1 MLILYTENDIIYKL
15 HLLSFKKGRS
25 HMKNAKKY
33 LSLLLSFLLTFCC
46 ISLPANAEVYYN
58 SLSDTPDI
66 ADTYDMPKTHND
78 DTTPI
83 ITKGKGGGNQVQA
96 GREGSSCCMEDCRH
110 HPGRCLC
117 MVSVRCLAVVCGSF
131 HRLCADHNS
140 SS

>member
-83 ITKGKGGGNQVQA
+83 ITKGKGGGNVEYELHEN
-96 GREGSSCCMEDCRH
+96 GVLYVYGSGEMYNYPNKEYESDTE
-110 HPGRCLC
+110 
-117 MVSVRCLAVVCGSF
+117 SY
-131 HRLCADHNS
+131 
-140 SS
+140 